1 MIIKIEKYQPSSGT
15 EGQAFFD
22 DWCRRCSRDKAM
34 REGADFDE
42 CDDNELC
49 PIIADTMRLRVD
61 DPDYPEV
68 GGHVATKTERA
79 EQANQLLAAIAGCG
93 RKFFAHNGRVSRFEV
108 DDRGRIWFVDAY
120 REAKIYTA
128 CKWSRWRGFSEG
140 GTLLALVLQL
150 CDFIRSGTPATIH
163 LGPWPDWVCGGDLW
177 GYGGDMETV
186 RQAAQAAGVVPSND

>member
-1 MIIKIEKYQPSSGT
+1 M
-15 EGQAFFD
+15 
-22 DWCRRCSRDKAM
+22 
-34 REGADFDE
+34 
-42 CDDNELC
+42 
-49 PIIADTMRLRVD
+49 
-61 DPDYPEV
+61 
-68 GGHVATKTERA
+68 ATKTERA

-93 RKFFAHNGRVSRFEV
+93 RKFFAHNGRISRFEV
-108 DDRGRIWFVDAY
+108 DERGCIWFVDAY

-140 GTLLALVLQL
+140 GTLRALVLQL

-186 RQAAQAAGVVPSND
+186 RQAAQAAGVVPSNAELCGARRASEPTPGYAGDNNGE